1 MGDKRG
7 GWSGKTLVWL
17 PNSKLNSECTE
28 EGALCGSN
36 GRRDLSPIQVRFV
49 GVQQYSHAKCFHASI
64 RAFLFSPSVTHRN
77 SFVHPP
83 HNDSLIRQKYID
95 GTLSLAFVFLSILI
109 ITIGATRTR
118 EEFRESREIDT
129 YAYTLGKYVHM
140 ACVFRET
147 HPRKCLQIFKW
158 QTCV

>member
-64 RAFLFSPSVTHRN
+64 RASLFSPSVTHRN

-83 HNDSLIRQKYID
+83 HNDSLIRQKYIR
-95 GTLSLAFVFLSILI
+95 GTLSLL
-109 ITIGATRTR
+109 
-118 EEFRESREIDT
+118 FRISLDFDNYDRRDENAWRIQGIEGDRHVRVHPWEICT
-129 YAYTLGKYVHM
+129 YGVCIPWNSSAQVS
-140 ACVFRET
+140 AN
-147 HPRKCLQIFKW
+147 I
-158 QTCV
+158 